1 VSKNNTKL
9 NYEIKKRQIVQV
21 NHKGKITME
30 RGNILEILWIVLK
43 SQSQKAK
50 NMSLSSLA
58 NNQHLQN

>member
-1 VSKNNTKL
+1 MTK
-9 NYEIKKRQIVQV
+9 IKKRQIVQV